1 MMDGFQDVR
10 ERYERITN
18 RLIEEGLQISTM
30 ESCTAGLIASLLTD
44 TEGASATMKGSFI
57 TYSNEAK
64 IACGV
69 PEETVGTYGVYS
81 IETARAMAA
90 AARAAYGADIGIG
103 VTGSF
108 GNVDPANADSV
119 PGELYYAIDFKGE
132 VISCFE
138 NLPQQENRAA
148 YKLYAAQLVGGSLHR
163 CLMGETAETA
173 GELPKSNPV
182 SPTRYD

>member
-10 ERYERITN
+10 ERYERITD
-18 RLIEEGLQISTM
+18 RLIEKGLQISTM

-69 PEETVGTYGVYS
+69 PEEVIKTYGVYS

-108 GNVDPANADSV
+108 GNADPANADSV

-132 VISCFE
+132 LTSYFE
-138 NLPQQENRAA
+138 KLPRQKNRPE
-148 YKLYAAQLVGGSLHR
+148 YKMYAAGLVAEKLLC
-163 CLMGETAETA
+163 CL
-173 GELPKSNPV
+173 NC
-182 SPTRYD
+182 